1 MEYRFILAPLALG
14 LLLPSIAIPWVVVD
28 FLGHHTYSPLDIVQ
42 ELSPR
47 NATDNT
53 LNQNQNQFLLLDL
66 TSTYRGVSSAFVFST
81 IVYLISIPAIIASIV
96 WKKHRAKIALIAGIM
111 AITAGLG
118 WVYSVQSFKAH
129 FAQEAASTGGLIG
142 QEWKGQENTI
152 INGIIIMGTGHYF
165 VILAG
170 IIAILAYVVEK
181 VYRKQ
186 EPPLGTATN
195 KEQK

>member
-1 MEYRFILAPLALG
+1 
-14 LLLPSIAIPWVVVD
+14 
-28 FLGHHTYSPLDIVQ
+28 
-42 ELSPR
+42 
-47 NATDNT
+47 
-53 LNQNQNQFLLLDL
+53 
-66 TSTYRGVSSAFVFST
+66 VFSA

-118 WVYSVQSFKAH
+118 WVYSVQSFKGH

-152 INGIIIMGTGHYF
+152 VNGIIIMGTGHYF